1 MKQKRRDI
9 KLSDGSIMIL
19 LMTVPP
25 RVIDHKKNKDKHAQ
39 IYADMFLYLPW
50 QDEEQFH
57 GEASRSEE
65 ACQALLDEWG
75 DAAKDLK
82 EQLYQMIKQSWLKEH

>member
-1 MKQKRRDI
+1 
-9 KLSDGSIMIL
+9 MIL